1 MKLFRGPQAS
11 HSRAGVSFIVRGP
24 PPRHCA
30 VRRDATDLRITAIRD
45 GHLPHGGGGGGT
57 WLQWALDTDGWVQS
71 VSPGT
76 VEAASPGPA
85 RLAREERRSMAQAL
99 ENAAAA
105 RGREAGRTT
114 VALQEAAGQLPA
126 SVQESSAAAWGS
138 PGMKEK
144 AQRLR
149 MREMLQKAREDAEH
163 TAREVTAHVLDK
175 GLGHI
180 ESDE

>member
-1 MKLFRGPQAS
+1 
-11 HSRAGVSFIVRGP
+11 
-24 PPRHCA
+24 
-30 VRRDATDLRITAIRD
+30 
-45 GHLPHGGGGGGT
+45 
-57 WLQWALDTDGWVQS
+57 
-71 VSPGT
+71 
-76 VEAASPGPA
+76 
-85 RLAREERRSMAQAL
+85 MAQAL
-99 ENAAAA
+99 ENAVAA

-163 TAREVTAHVLDK
+163 TAKEVTAHVLDK